1 MEHNRNH
8 VTSVGTYLLIFASLI
23 ALTAL
28 TVAAAFQDLGPWNNV
43 AALGIA
49 LVKASLVVLFFM
61 HARHSTTLVK
71 FVIVAGLFWLAI
83 LLGLTF
89 TDYAT
94 KGFFG

>member
-1 MEHNRNH
+1 MEHNGQH

-71 FVIVAGLFWLAI
+71 FVIIAGLFWLAI
-83 LLGLTF
+83 LLGMTF

-94 KGFFG
+94 TGFFS